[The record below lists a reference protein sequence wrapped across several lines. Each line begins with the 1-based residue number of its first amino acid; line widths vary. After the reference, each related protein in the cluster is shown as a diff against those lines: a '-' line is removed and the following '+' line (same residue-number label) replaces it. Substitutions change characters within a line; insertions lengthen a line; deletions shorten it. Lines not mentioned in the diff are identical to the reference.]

1 MNKLEEFFETV
12 KCKDEE
18 VFNLNYH
25 NQRIS
30 RTIGMNIDL
39 QEYIYPPND
48 QLLKCKVIYN
58 QDEVLNIEFTH
69 YKPRIIN
76 SFKIIVDDTIE
87 YNYKSLNR
95 NKIDNLY
102 AKKEDCDEIIII
114 KNGYITDTSIA
125 NIAILENDI
134 WITPKKPLLKGT
146 TLDRLINLNYI
157 KQQDITL
164 NQLLQTPKIAIMN
177 AMIGFKIIDKF
188 TIKL

>member
-1 MNKLEEFFETV
+1 MNKLEEFFETL

-30 RTIGMNIDL
+30 RTIGMNINL
-39 QEYIYPPND
+39 QEYIYPPNN

-58 QDEVLNIEFTH
+58 QDEVLNIEFAQ
-69 YKPRIIN
+69 YKPRITK
-76 SFKIIVDDTIE
+76 SFKIIIDDTIE
-87 YNYKSLNR
+87 YNCKSLNR
-95 NKIDNLY
+95 KNIDNLY

-134 WITPKKPLLKGT
+134 WITPKKPLLHGT
-146 TLDRLINLNYI
+146 TLDRLINLNYL

-164 NQLLQTPKIAIMN
+164 DQLLKAPKIAIMN

-188 TIKL
+188 TIK